1 MPRLLSRHFQNFN
14 LVYTTFMTIALHNL
28 PSRVTTKRH
37 KRVGRGNA
45 SGRGTYSTR
54 GMKGQRSRSGG
65 RKGLRRRS
73 LMNQLIKK
81 TPKIGGFRSLQAPNF
96 TITLKNLEQ
105 KFIDGDKVNLA
116 TLQAKKLVKQG
127 TIRVKIV
134 ATGQITKKIII
145 ENLPTTPKAAELIAA
160 AGGQIVT
167 K

>member
-1 MPRLLSRHFQNFN
+1 M
-14 LVYTTFMTIALHNL
+14 TTALHNL
-28 PSRVTTKRH
+28 AGRPKTKRP

-81 TPKIGGFRSLQAPNF
+81 TPKTGGFRSLQALNF
-96 TITLKNLEQ
+96 TVTLKNLEQ
-105 KFIDGDKVNLA
+105 KFNDGDKVNLA
-116 TLQAKKLVKQG
+116 TLQAKKLIKQG

-134 ATGQITKKIII
+134 ATGQITKKIIV
-145 ENLPTTPKAAELIAA
+145 ENLRTTPKAAELIVAS
-160 AGGQIVT
+160 GGQIVT
-167 K
+167 T